1 MKPIVGVMPLWDEEK
16 DSIWM
21 LPGYMDGISQAGG
34 IPVIFPFSTDEQELK
49 QLIGMC
55 DGFLFTGGQ
64 DVTPEVYHEDP
75 LEDLIDCCIKRDL
88 METIVLKE
96 AIADDKP
103 VLGICRGIQFINAAL
118 GGKLYQDIPTQR
130 PSEINHHQ
138 NPTYNVPV
146 HNVSIAAGSPLH
158 KCLEVEQLPVNS
170 YHHQAVKIMAPEL
183 VVMAKAPD
191 GIVEAVY
198 KPDNRFLWAVQWH
211 PEFSYQTDINSMKI
225 FKAFVDAM
233 EQKAG
238 I

>member
-1 MKPIVGVMPLWDEEK
+1 
-16 DSIWM
+16 
-21 LPGYMDGISQAGG
+21 
-34 IPVIFPFSTDEQELK
+34 
-49 QLIGMC
+49 
-55 DGFLFTGGQ
+55 
-64 DVTPEVYHEDP
+64 
-75 LEDLIDCCIKRDL
+75 

-138 NPTYNVPV
+138 NPPYNVPV

>member
-138 NPTYNVPV
+138 NPPYNVPV